1 LAAQLQGSLPAIS
14 LGVAHG
20 GISAINNDM
29 NPEYVF
35 AQQILGL
42 ANDVDTVFGISTSGN
57 SKNVYRGLQVAK
69 AKGAKTIVMTGGKP
83 SLCSEIADITI
94 RTPAS
99 YVHEIQELHLPVY
112 HAICLELEHLF
123 FGENL

>member
-1 LAAQLQGSLPAIS
+1 MKTVKVGDPRDPETVVGPLIRRSQCDF
-14 LGVAHG
+14 
-20 GISAINNDM
+20 INGHIED
-29 NPEYVF
+29 
-35 AQQILGL
+35 
-42 ANDVDTVFGISTSGN
+42 
-57 SKNVYRGLQVAK
+57 AK

-123 FGENL
+123 FGENLFIKKP